1 MESKSKEE
9 IYDTEMHQ
17 LICRIAEIAEIH
29 KISFIFAADIGRN
42 NYDRPQI
49 STTTMLFEDCPNAFL
64 NTKKVLFDGYRV
76 LAPPIDEII
85 DEEPYGL

>member
-1 MESKSKEE
+1 MNFKSKEE
-9 IYDTEMHQ
+9 IYETEIHE
-17 LICRIAEIAEIH
+17 LISQAAEIAKKY

-42 NYDRPQI
+42 EDDRPQI
-49 STTTMLFEDCPNAFL
+49 STTTLLFEDCPSAFI

-85 DEEPYGL
+85 DEEQYEF